1 MKSKKGNINST
12 TSSNIPSDTSLNTS
26 VDSSVDSSS
35 DSVVK
40 NIFVPNKVQTLRDNI
55 ENKIQATRANVQD
68 KIQTTRDDVQDKIQT
83 TRDDAQDK
91 IQTTTEIVDSHT
103 RKLRNK
109 INNTQKQIYQ
119 INNNLPVPKKKK
131 DLFQEITNVK
141 STFDISSIVD
151 KSKLAKLSENDTEN
165 LIAEIVKAKIQLD
178 NKEKSEQLV
187 LGAKN
192 ALSKYSDQEG
202 GWSFTSSEPIK
213 NNAKLENLFD
223 SLNTETKEN
232 VHNKYLNLNL
242 DTKNENTITEFDI
255 DSIFVK
261 NNTTQTGGYKTQ
273 MFKSFLSYLGVRFN

>member
-1 MKSKKGNINST
+1 M
-12 TSSNIPSDTSLNTS
+12 
-26 VDSSVDSSS
+26 
-35 DSVVK
+35 
-40 NIFVPNKVQTLRDNI
+40 
-55 ENKIQATRANVQD
+55 
-68 KIQTTRDDVQDKIQT
+68 
-83 TRDDAQDK
+83 
-91 IQTTTEIVDSHT
+91 
-103 RKLRNK
+103 
-109 INNTQKQIYQ
+109 
-119 INNNLPVPKKKK
+119 
-131 DLFQEITNVK
+131 FQEITNVK